1 MKRHIVVASVLLGTA
16 CVASG
21 QYEIPNNPPAN
32 RNEAAQFSASPSEP
46 LTLVQPLSS
55 SLLAA
60 PANLTFPPAAAPSAA
75 SASSDASPTPA
86 PTPKF
91 LYGGRDDFRW
101 QLAIGVDWIRFRSN
115 IFNASGVGIKASGT
129 YFTNDW
135 FGIEG
140 NIATAFAP
148 QIYQAEHVKLLTFGA
163 GPKIAWR
170 ERRWEPWAHAII
182 GGAHEQPQVA
192 GQGKTSFATELGGGA
207 DYRINPRFSGRMEAD
222 WVHTSFFSHSQN
234 NFELMGGVVFHF

>member
-1 MKRHIVVASVLLGTA
+1 MKRHILVASVLLGTA

-21 QYEIPNNPPAN
+21 QYEIPDNPPAN
-32 RNEAAQFSASPSEP
+32 RNAAAQFSASSSEP

-129 YFTNDW
+129 YFT
-135 FGIEG
+135 
-140 NIATAFAP
+140 
-148 QIYQAEHVKLLTFGA
+148 
-163 GPKIAWR
+163 
-170 ERRWEPWAHAII
+170 
-182 GGAHEQPQVA
+182 
-192 GQGKTSFATELGGGA
+192 
-207 DYRINPRFSGRMEAD
+207 
-222 WVHTSFFSHSQN
+222 
-234 NFELMGGVVFHF
+234 